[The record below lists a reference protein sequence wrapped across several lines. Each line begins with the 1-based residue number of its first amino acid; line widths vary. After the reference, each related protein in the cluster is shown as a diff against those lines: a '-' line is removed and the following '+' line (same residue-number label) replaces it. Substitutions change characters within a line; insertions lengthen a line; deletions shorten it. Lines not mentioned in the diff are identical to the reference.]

1 MVESYP
7 IMDQKTNRKR
17 ETMGVVRP
25 MYSRQW
31 LLGPS
36 PRHSI
41 PEDGMPSGTA
51 YHLVHDELII
61 DGGSRFNL
69 ARFCGIRMEPTAQEL
84 MAEAF
89 DKNMVDKDEAAPD
102 RIRGVTSARG
112 NEGE

>member
-1 MVESYP
+1 
-7 IMDQKTNRKR
+7 
-17 ETMGVVRP
+17 
-25 MYSRQW
+25 
-31 LLGPS
+31 
-36 PRHSI
+36 
-41 PEDGMPSGTA
+41 MPSGTA
-51 YHLVHDELII
+51 YHLIHDELII